1 MNGEDTIEEKL
12 SSHLT
17 TVRDKYQK
25 QRHSMIKNLKEQ
37 NMPAVDKT
45 REKEREMEEHIKREL

>member
-1 MNGEDTIEEKL
+1 
-12 SSHLT
+12 
-17 TVRDKYQK
+17 
-25 QRHSMIKNLKEQ
+25 MIKNLKEQ

>member
-1 MNGEDTIEEKL
+1 MNGEDTIEDKL
-12 SSHLT
+12 SSHLN

-37 NMPAVDKT
+37 NMPDKVEAK
-45 REKEREMEEHIKREL
+45 EKESGT

>member
-1 MNGEDTIEEKL
+1 MNSNNYDDTIDDKL
-12 SSHLT
+12 SSHLN

-37 NMPAVDKT
+37 NMPDKD
-45 REKEREMEEHIKREL
+45 KLKGK